1 MIYVMCGM
9 YGNEEKYKE
18 MLEKLNLN
26 DEEDSLFVL
35 GNVIGFGKG
44 GMNILCDMMYRP
56 NIFPVLGL
64 QEYYAKKIFP
74 QILNVQSVDECLD
87 AIEDDSKEM
96 FGKWIKQGGFSAV
109 EAFLKLSVEER
120 ESVIDYLFEFAAYDE
135 LEAGGRKFVLAGS
148 GIRNF
153 EEGKEPEDFDEED
166 FVLQAADY
174 SKVYFPDKF
183 LITAAVS
190 TENISGGTPG
200 KVFSAKRHL
209 ALNCGIKNGGRLSA
223 VCLDTM
229 KVYYC

>member
-1 MIYVMCGM
+1 MIYVMSGT
-9 YGNEEKYKE
+9 YANEEKYKE
-18 MLEKLNLN
+18 MLEKLSLN

-44 GMNILCDMMYRP
+44 SAEILCDMMYRP
-56 NIFPVLGL
+56 NVFPILGL
-64 QEYYAKKIFP
+64 QEYYAKQIFP
-74 QILNVQSVDECLD
+74 QILSVQSVDECLG
-87 AIEDDSKEM
+87 AISDETKEL
-96 FGKWIKQGGFSAV
+96 FGKWIKQGGFPAV
-109 EAFLKLSVEER
+109 ESFLRLSGEER
-120 ESVIDYLFEFAAYDE
+120 ESVIDYLLEFAAYDE
-135 LEAGGRKFVLAGS
+135 LEAGGRQFVLAGS

-153 EEGKEPEDFDEED
+153 EEEKDLEAYDEAD
-166 FVLQAADY
+166 FVLQPADY

-183 LITAAVS
+183 LVTASVS
-190 TENISGGTPG
+190 TENIPGGKPG